1 MNSRRVSVRL
11 VAEGGQV
18 VRTELDAIGR
28 AGTAAMETL
37 TAATLPASRGL
48 GEVGQSAG
56 TALARLD
63 ALAAKA
69 AQTAASLRAMGTS
82 TGSVLDRVNQA
93 TGATPKIERDAADIE
108 AYGRA
113 LDDLRAKHNP
123 VYAAIRSYRAAL
135 ADIRQAH
142 RVGAISAEEMTAAIG
157 RERRAALASIAAL
170 KGQGGALRQMGDN
183 SRFAAFQSRNLL
195 FQLNDIGVSLAG
207 GMSPM
212 TVLVQQG
219 GQIAQMYAGQGGV
232 NAALRQTAGLIGGVI
247 TRFPLLTA
255 AIALGTAAL
264 AGMTHEI
271 NAMGGTTVSFGDT
284 ALAVWQ
290 AVGDGLRSI
299 LKPAVDAVAP
309 WFSAAWNAV
318 VAGVK
323 VAGNAIINGFR
334 AAFVAVGAVWSGLPT
349 MIGEA
354 VTAAANAVVAGTE
367 AMINAVID
375 RINRFVA
382 GLNEAL
388 SALPAWATGGAALQ
402 IGTLGNVTLGR
413 VGNPYAGTA
422 EDSASRVRGQI
433 SAIMADDP
441 LGGLFDS
448 IRQRATANAAARAA
462 AEDKAGVA
470 AGRAGKAAKQAS
482 EEAANARDAE
492 LTGID
497 AITAALARY
506 GTEAANIGKG
516 IGEALAGGFSAAEEA
531 VGRFVRTGKLDVRDL
546 VSSLLADMAK
556 LSVRKAILGPIA
568 ERISG
573 WLSGAAAGGGFLA
586 TWLGGGTA
594 TASVLHAGGRVGTG
608 PMRALPAA
616 AFLHAPR
623 FHNGGGFGLRPD
635 EQAAILQRGER
646 VLSRRETRDWEAGAG
661 AQVNI
666 HVRDAQS
673 FRQSRAQVAADIA
686 RAVAFGRRSS

>member
-11 VAEGGQV
+11 AAEGGQS
-18 VRTELDAIGR
+18 VRSELEGISR
-28 AGTAAMETL
+28 AGKAAMEAL
-37 TAATLPASRGL
+37 TSSTAPASRGL
-48 GEVGQSAG
+48 GDVGDSAG
-56 TALARLD
+56 TALSRLD

-82 TGSVLDRVNQA
+82 TGSVLTQVNAA
-93 TGATPKIERDAADIE
+93 TGATPRPGRDATEIE

-123 VYAAIRSYRAAL
+123 AYAAIRSYRAAL
-135 ADIRQAH
+135 QDIRQAH

-170 KGQGGALRQMGDN
+170 KGRGGALRQMGDN

-232 NAALRQTAGLIGGVI
+232 NAALRQTASLIGGVV

-255 AIALGTAAL
+255 AIALGGAAI

-271 NAMGGTTVSFGDT
+271 NAMGGTTVTFGDT

-309 WFSAAWNAV
+309 WFSAAWDAV

-334 AAFVAVGAVWSGLPT
+334 AAFVTVAAVWSGLPA

-354 VTAAANAVVAGTE
+354 VTAAANAIFAGTE
-367 AMINAVID
+367 AMINGVID

-388 SALPAWATGGAALQ
+388 SVLPAWATGGEALR
-402 IGTLGNVTLGR
+402 IGTLGNVALGR
-413 VGNPYAGTA
+413 VGNPYAGAA
-422 EDSASRVRGQI
+422 EDSVGRVRGQI

-441 LGGLFDS
+441 LGGVFDS

-462 AEDKAGVA
+462 AEDKAGAA

-482 EEAANARDAE
+482 EDAAKARATE

-497 AITAALARY
+497 AITEALTRY
-506 GTEAANIGKG
+506 GRQAADIGKG
-516 IGEALAGGFSAAEEA
+516 IGDALASGFSAAEEA
-531 VGRFVRTGKLDVRDL
+531 VGRFVRTGKLDLREL
-546 VSSLLADMAK
+546 VTSLLADMAK

-573 WLSGAAAGGGFLA
+573 WLGGAAAGGGFLA
-586 TWLGGGTA
+586 SWLGGGTA
-594 TASVLHAGGRVGTG
+594 AASVLHAGGRVGDG
-608 PMRALPAA
+608 PMRTVPAA

-623 FHNGGGFGLRPD
+623 FHTGGGFGLRPD

-646 VLSRRETRDWEAGAG
+646 VLNRRETRDWEAGGGTRIVITA
-661 AQVNI
+661 
-666 HVRDAQS
+666 RDAQS

>member
-11 VAEGGQV
+11 AAEGGQV
-18 VRTELDAIGR
+18 VRTELEGIGR
-28 AGTAAMETL
+28 AGKAAMDVL
-37 TAATLPASRGL
+37 TGATAPASRGL
-48 GEVGQSAG
+48 GDVGQSAG
-56 TALARLD
+56 AALARLD
-63 ALAAKA
+63 ALAARA
-69 AQTAASLRAMGTS
+69 AQTAANLRAMGTS
-82 TGSVLDRVNQA
+82 TGSVLDRVNAA
-93 TGATPKIERDAADIE
+93 TGATPRPGRDAAEIE

-113 LDDLRAKHNP
+113 LDDLRAQHNP
-123 VYAAIRSYRAAL
+123 AYAAIRSYRAAL

-170 KGQGGALRQMGDN
+170 KGRGSALRQMGDN

-195 FQLNDIGVSLAG
+195 FQINDIGVSLAG

-247 TRFPLLTA
+247 SRFPLLTA
-255 AIALGTAAL
+255 AIALGGAAV

-271 NAMGGTTVSFGDT
+271 NAMGGTTVAFSDT

-299 LKPAVDAVAP
+299 LKPAIEAVGP
-309 WFSAAWNAV
+309 WFSAAWDAV

-334 AAFVAVGAVWSGLPT
+334 AAFAAVAAVWSGLPA

-354 VTAAANAVVAGTE
+354 VYAAANAVVAGTE
-367 AMINAVID
+367 AMINGVID

-382 GLNEAL
+382 GLNDAL
-388 SALPAWATGGAALQ
+388 SVLPAWATGGEALR
-402 IGTLGNVTLGR
+402 IGTIGAVSLGR
-413 VGNPYAGTA
+413 VGNPYAGAA
-422 EDSASRVRGQI
+422 EDSAGRVRGQI
-433 SAIMADDP
+433 SAILADDP
-441 LGGLFDS
+441 LGGVFDS

-462 AEDKAGVA
+462 EEDKAGAA
-470 AGRAGKAAKQAS
+470 AGRAGKTAKQAS
-482 EEAANARDAE
+482 EDAAAARETERA
-492 LTGID
+492 GIE
-497 AITAALARY
+497 AITEALNRY
-506 GTEAANIGKG
+506 GQDAANIGKG
-516 IGEALAGGFSAAEEA
+516 IGDALAGGFSAAEEA
-531 VGRFVRTGKLDVRDL
+531 VGRFVRTGKLDLREL
-546 VSSLLADMAK
+546 VTSLLADMAK
-556 LSVRKAILGPIA
+556 LSVQKAILGPIA
-568 ERISG
+568 GRISG
-573 WLSGAAAGGGFLA
+573 WLGGAAGGGFLA

-594 TASVLHAGGRVGTG
+594 AASVLHAGGRVGTG
-608 PMRALPAA
+608 PMRTVPAA

-646 VLSRRETRDWEAGAG
+646 VLNRRETRDWETGGGTRIVITA
-661 AQVNI
+661 
-666 HVRDAQS
+666 RDAQS